1 MIVIRPALT
10 LRNASDGTLELSLP
24 LTLRLS
30 FFSAAALIL
39 ASLILFHVYN
49 IASLIVM
56 TVCILGGMYRE
67 HWIFNRN
74 AEQALYQYG
83 LLFFM
88 HTTRFDLNSIRYVEL
103 RDLVHSRTVT
113 IPESAEEPDEQ
124 EPEACFFE
132 DFTYLALITVEG
144 ERITLETRDP
154 GRMDS
159 LKRNGRAV
167 AEYIAKPF
175 IER

>member
-10 LRNASDGTLELSLP
+10 LKNASDGTLELSLP
-24 LTLRLS
+24 LTLRL
-30 FFSAAALIL
+30 FFFFGAALIL
-39 ASLILFHVYN
+39 ASLILFRVYN

-88 HTTRFDLNSIRYVEL
+88 HTIPIDLNAIRYVEL

-113 IPESAEEPDEQ
+113 VPPSEEDPDEP
-124 EPEACFFE
+124 EPHFIE
-132 DFTYLALITVEG
+132 DFSYLALITVEG
-144 ERITLETRDP
+144 ERITLE
-154 GRMDS
+154 
-159 LKRNGRAV
+159 KRNGRAV